1 MNRTKTGG
9 DGFTKSVRIV
19 LTFFL
24 VLLIVPP
31 PALSQPSAASITG
44 YVVAEDGTGLPGSV
58 IWLTADG
65 GDRPVRV
72 VAGERGL
79 FRADLVP
86 GTWSLEVKSPGF
98 SPTSLG
104 GIRIGPGES
113 KDVVVRLALSTIKE
127 AVTVIGASPRESV
140 EAAEIRESPARDVGE
155 ALSASPGL
163 WKFRKGGIA
172 NDVILRGYQSES
184 LNVLVDGQRI
194 YGACPSHMDPPAF
207 HADFAEVQRVEV
219 GKGPFDVK
227 NQGSLGGVVNI
238 VTRRPDDGWQATA
251 NLAGGSASYVNPS
264 ATLSYRTPSFYALG
278 GYSWRKSDAY
288 RDGTGKRFTEITN
301 YRPDAVDASA
311 FEASTAWG
319 KLGFS
324 PAAGQQIEVAYT
336 HQAADQVFYPALMMD
351 GTWDRA
357 DRVNVTYDIT
367 PRAKSGTAVK
377 VQGYYAAV
385 DHWMTDQY
393 RTSAGTASL
402 GYSMATMADTWTAG
416 GKLEASF
423 FAELTAGVEVYHRY
437 WNTATTML
445 MMGSYMEQ
453 ASLPAAESGTAG
465 LYAEWK
471 HPLSPKVSLV
481 AGARVD
487 RVFSSADAAIA
498 NTNLYWAYNGT
509 RSTSWD
515 GVVASGN
522 VRAIYRPVDGLEI
535 SGGVGSVGRAPEP
548 NEMYFA
554 LARKG
559 TDWVGNPGLSPG
571 QNTGVDAAVS
581 YRGSRFFASASLFA
595 NWVNGFVIVHGQ
607 PRANMV
613 PGVMNATATSYA
625 NVDATLLGG
634 ELTGVATLTDQLFLS
649 GDVSWVRGSQAA
661 DPARGITSTNLQ
673 EMPPLRG
680 RAALRW
686 DNGRFFAEAE
696 GVFSAAQNRVD
707 ADIREQPTPGWGV
720 GNLKAGANVAS
731 FTLTIGVGNLFD
743 RAYYESMSYV
753 RDPYRSGVRVPEPG
767 RTVFANLGWR
777 Y

>member
-1 MNRTKTGG
+1 MIPTQTGG
-9 DGFTKSVRIV
+9 FGFTLPVRGA
-19 LTFFL
+19 LFCFL
-24 VLLIVPP
+24 VLLVVSP
-31 PALSQPSAASITG
+31 PARSQPSAASITG

-58 IWLTADG
+58 IWLTADAG
-65 GDRPVRV
+65 GRPVRV
-72 VAGERGL
+72 VTGDRGL

-98 SPTSLG
+98 APKSLG
-104 GIRIGPGES
+104 GIRLGPGES
-113 KDVVVRLALSTIKE
+113 KDVVVRLAISSIKE
-127 AVTVIGASPRESV
+127 AVTVIGNSPRESV

-172 NDVILRGYQSES
+172 NDVVLRGYKSES

-219 GKGPFDVK
+219 GKGPFDVR

-238 VTRRPDDGWQATA
+238 VTRRPGDGWQATA
-251 NLAGGSASYVNPS
+251 NLAGGSASYFNPS
-264 ATLSYRTPSFYALG
+264 ATVSYRTAVFYALG

-288 RDGTGKRFTEITN
+288 RDGDGKRFTEITN
-301 YRPDAVDASA
+301 YRPEAVDTSA

-319 KLGFS
+319 KIGFS
-324 PAAGQQIEVAYT
+324 PAAGQQLEVAYT
-336 HQAADQVFYPALMMD
+336 HQAADQVLYPALLMD

-357 DRVNVTYDIT
+357 NRVNVTYDIT
-367 PRAKSGTAVK
+367 PRDKAGTAVK
-377 VQGYYAAV
+377 AQGYYAAV
-385 DHWMTDQY
+385 DHWMTDQF
-393 RTSAGTASL
+393 RTSAANTPL
-402 GYSMATMADTWTAG
+402 GYSMATMADSWTAG
-416 GKLEASF
+416 GKLEAGF
-423 FAELTAGVEVYHRY
+423 IAELTAGVEVYHRY
-437 WNTATTML
+437 WNTSTAML
-445 MMGSYMEQ
+445 MMGSYTEQ
-453 ASLPAAESGTAG
+453 ASLPAAESGAAG

-487 RVFSSADAAIA
+487 RVFSSADPAIA

-509 RSTSWD
+509 RSTSWN
-515 GVVASGN
+515 GVLASGN
-522 VRAIYRPVDGLEI
+522 VRAIYRPMDGVEI

-554 LARKG
+554 LSRKG
-559 TDWVGNPGLSPG
+559 TDWVGNPELSPSR
-571 QNTGVDAAVS
+571 NTGVDAAVS
-581 YRGSRFFASASLFA
+581 YRGSRL
-595 NWVNGFVIVHGQ
+595 VVHGQ
-607 PRANMV
+607 PRVNMA
-613 PGVMNATATSYA
+613 PGVMNTTATSYA

-634 ELTGVATLTDQLFLS
+634 ELTAVATLVDQLFLS

-661 DPARGITSTNLQ
+661 DPALNITSSHLQ

-686 DNGRFFAEAE
+686 DNGRIFAEAE
-696 GVFSAAQNRVD
+696 GAFSAAQNRVD
-707 ADIREQPTPGWGV
+707 TDVGEQSMPEWGIA
-720 GNLKAGANVAS
+720 NLKAGANVAS

-743 RAYYESMSYV
+743 RQYYESLSYV